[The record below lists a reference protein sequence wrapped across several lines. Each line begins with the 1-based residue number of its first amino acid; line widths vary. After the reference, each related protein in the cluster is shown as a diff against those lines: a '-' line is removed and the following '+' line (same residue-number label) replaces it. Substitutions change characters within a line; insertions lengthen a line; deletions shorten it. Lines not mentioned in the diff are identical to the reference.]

1 MGLLDVAEGIG
12 GAIVD
17 GASSIAA
24 APAKAM
30 QFAEGIANKA
40 ENFVEDRV
48 GPTGMALL
56 GAASDFVQ
64 GPMGLVPAV
73 VESLIGGLSDPV
85 GYVMGFVESA
95 ESEGSS
101 ALSFAQ
107 DVVGKLV
114 QTSLAGVGVL
124 FSGAVSGLKLI
135 GRSIAAGVKLASA
148 GIMEGFLLGLKLARF
163 QAISLLK
170 LEAGMTKI
178 LIARRAKA
186 AIAMLHS
193 ITARVQNLTMNA
205 AMAMGKL
212 TIGAFNIARKK
223 AKALAKNIHVKATKI
238 VTKIL
243 PKVLKTTTKVMIIAN
258 KVYARVHKIAA
269 KVRAIFP
276 APLTGPLNRIEAFT
290 KNLAAKATS
299 LHVGFSMRVMPAI
312 LMAYQALE
320 KTMWPLLAEATR
332 ISYLVEGRL
341 LAEIYTHGAQDVAK
355 LGLIGAKL
363 EQRINDVN
371 NGLQGGIDAGVS
383 AIDFASLS
391 ALGAVSDAG
400 RSAAKDVGD
409 FATSTE
415 ASGES
420 LADKADQTVREKTGL
435 AKGSA
440 VETPRSPQGL
450 PKGPGVSS
458 EHPVAEHQ
466 TRTQKFVKGVVDPLA
481 MTKHAPVPGDGDLT
495 GPFYPD
501 NWKGEPYKGPED
513 ALAHNSEITVY
524 VNGIKTTYEQHVAA
538 ASALAKV
545 KKRPVVGVYNESEG
559 MGWDLLQCATD
570 KVGFNLAM
578 KNAAVRQMVRIVDD
592 HGSALDIVAHS
603 QGSIIVS
610 SALQIA
616 QMGHGK
622 HPAVSLKNIEFT
634 SLGNAIATRPKGLKD
649 FHAYSF
655 DNDMVS
661 GSVGSTGFTPMAMR
675 MANMG
680 AMGMTGKDML
690 GASGMTL
697 TDTDTTTLHN
707 PRSAYRA
714 HGVLP
719 DKVKDRDGNTVDDA
733 APSYITSLGQFQK
746 KEEKWRAM
754 RKSHPFLM
762 AGADALNSTVIPVRS
777 ATEIIASGVRGAG
790 RKIEPYIEKGY
801 GGAMGGIGNLGSK
814 VESGVSRGYSSAD
827 SHLRAFGK
835 GVESRFNKGSMMMD
849 ATIASMQPGVTKSM
863 MGMGWG
869 LAKGAFEAA
878 SWATGAAYNLGDK
891 AVRGVGSNI
900 ADSTRDKFHAAD
912 AGMRS
917 VGTGFSML
925 GGGMNWLYEKAAGG
939 LASVMRSPT
948 GPMPD
953 EDKVAQSLGGM
964 SSPGSPLPGDVS
976 TKLAPFVGMDASF
989 ARVHTDPEA
998 GAAAN
1003 ALRAEAFATGRDI
1016 YFAPGNYDPSTPKGM
1031 SLLAHE
1037 LTHVVQQSGGGST
1050 SVQHAR
1056 SVGSTSDL
1064 MEAEA
1069 QTVAT
1074 RVLTNLGAPSGVH
1087 VDRLYKVY
1095 NGTDGIGNEDARRL
1109 DRIGDMAMR
1118 IVQQLVGEKH
1128 GQLEQV
1134 NVTVE
1139 LDLGRMSDS
1148 EAAMEWAQAIVAE
1161 IGHLPILPSLTAPA
1175 PKLIQRSP
1183 EERPVKNPLPEDVQ
1197 RAIEADVEVIAKELQ
1212 AWVIDRGLIMSIID
1226 KWAQMDKDTAG
1237 RYDSPSRHLDYLFT
1251 RMLIRT
1257 YDKGTVSTIWVNSL
1271 DETFRILDGS
1281 GDFGARL
1288 RGYMRS
1294 SKKYSNFSP
1303 EKEQEG
1309 VASYVARHTLMGALG
1324 ILKAMG
1330 GAIMGLGQAALWAE
1344 WKTTK
1349 PQRHALVWSLEKA
1362 SKIFGADLA
1371 AQIAFFGSDD
1381 PPKADDTVAGN
1392 FDETAK
1398 IIIGWMGDLPD
1409 QERKQLFEEFS
1420 FGNKWGAVPANLMM
1434 LGAGSGGLTSKGAQ
1448 YLLKGLMIA
1457 QTVKGID
1464 DASKA
1469 LSNRIAELQKL
1480 HPEMGFWQIVT
1491 DGEVLKQMT
1500 TIVVSAVSLG
1510 TNVAEASEKA
1520 KGVLKI
1526 LQNVGF
1532 ALDWGQLGPI
1542 VKKAYDD
1549 YHDTSLEEPQ
1559 RKEKLEQDAVDFV
1572 NQVLAAVNSTK
1583 TRADEHKKA
1592 AAAQAAADKP
1602 VPLPVVP
1609 VTANEPHPAPAS
1621 HPVAGDMPQRA
1632 AAPESAPGK
1641 APEPRA
1647 AALAGAAAAAEAKV
1661 QPAAPIE
1668 KAAEAKAATVT
1679 ETAASP
1685 TGASAEAKG
1694 AAEAAASP
1702 IRTVPAPE
1710 IPPTGQRAK
1719 IEEEHPAKAAESIEP
1734 PSEPEAKPKTRQQR
1748 EEEMKAKHW
1757 QIIEDLADAKPRL
1770 GEAAE
1775 MRKSAEKAA
1784 KDAAEAVAKLGSRRE
1799 GDLEFK
1805 SAKERE
1811 QAAKQALEE
1820 AVKRETEAD
1829 KAFLEVEKRQIEARN
1844 ELGVAAPEGMRA
1856 VVDGTRSEQMA
1867 AAKDLILKS
1876 KSWKEGLRE
1885 LVAGLPD
1892 KADRSHAEV
1901 LFDRA
1906 RGEIIAEAHRRVIAG
1921 HPELAELKLNT
1932 PGTPG
1937 FSSDIDAGINPRVTP
1952 GKEELA
1958 GVVKRSA
1965 EMVKLMNDELRAMTG
1980 GEPDL
1985 TLDTNMYSWT
1995 GSEVVRNEVN
2005 ASKEART
2012 AQDVASIAEMRQ
2024 KRSAGDWAAMRKEMI
2039 AKAQEKGGAAAAA
2052 AMEAQLVAGE
2062 HVAEGL
2068 KSKISKARKNF
2079 MKDNRPP
2086 EGMSAPE
2093 WRKISE
2099 MRAREVVAS
2108 NLRRE
2113 LGSILEK
2120 PQAEWDLKRVTEL
2133 QTQVAMAEPGA
2144 YASRAGV
2151 DEIVNFGQP
2160 LTSLSGEKAREHYM
2174 TAERPMTPRELSNS
2188 AASSLAQLEDH
2199 AEHRASNR
2207 IEAEELLKNAMKYS
2221 ERIYNEA
2228 RKAGRDSAQAAGA
2241 PELDQFYRKG
2251 SGSKGKKGLIEWFAE
2266 QQKEPLP
2273 SVPTGATAEQ
2283 KAAYEAAYIEMANR
2297 YAEKQ
2302 VQWARDMVAELKAEA
2317 VVSGMNSGDAKE

>member
-17 GASSIAA
+17 GASSIAM
-24 APAKAM
+24 APTKAI

-40 ENFVEDRV
+40 EGFVEDRV

-56 GAASDFVQ
+56 GAASDLVQ

-73 VESLIGGLSDPV
+73 VDSLIGGLSDPV

-107 DVVGKLV
+107 DVIGKLV

-124 FSGAVSGLKLI
+124 FSGAVSGLKMI

-178 LIARRAKA
+178 LIAQSAKVG
-186 AIAMLHS
+186 IATLRM

-205 AMAMGKL
+205 AFALGKL
-212 TIGAFNIARKK
+212 TIGAFNVARKK
-223 AKALAKNIHVKATKI
+223 AMALAKNIHVKATKI
-238 VTKIL
+238 VTRIL
-243 PKVLKTTTKVMIIAN
+243 PKVLKTTAKVMIIAN
-258 KVYARVHKIAA
+258 KAYSRVHKIAA
-269 KVRAIFP
+269 KVRSIFP

-290 KNLAAKATS
+290 KNLAAKATA
-299 LHVGFSMRVMPAI
+299 LHVGFSMRVMPAV
-312 LMAYQALE
+312 LRAYAALE
-320 KTMWPLLAEATR
+320 RTMWPLLAEANR
-332 ISYLVEGRL
+332 ISYLVEGHL

-383 AIDFASLS
+383 AIDFASLG
-391 ALGAVSDAG
+391 ALGAASDAG
-400 RSAAKDVGD
+400 RAAAKGVGD
-409 FATSTE
+409 LATGVE
-415 ASGES
+415 KDGEN

-440 VETPRSPQGL
+440 VDTPRSPQGL
-450 PKGPGVSS
+450 PKGPGLNQ
-458 EHPVAEHQ
+458 EDPVHGHH
-466 TRTQKFVKGVVDPLA
+466 TPTQKFVKGVVDPLA

-501 NWKGEPYKGPED
+501 NWKGEPYKGPEG

-524 VNGIKTTYEQHVAA
+524 VNGIKTSYEQHVAA

-570 KVGFNLAM
+570 KVGFELAM
-578 KNAAVRQMVRIVDD
+578 KNAAVRQMVRIVDNY
-592 HGSALDIVAHS
+592 GSALDIVAHS

-634 SLGNAIATRPKGLKD
+634 ALGNAIATRPKGLKD

-661 GSVGSTGFTPMAMR
+661 GSVGSTGISPMSMR
-675 MANMG
+675 IANWG
-680 AMGMTGKDML
+680 AMGLGGRDML
-690 GASGMTL
+690 GASGMAL

-714 HGVLP
+714 HGVVP
-719 DKVKDRDGNTVDDA
+719 DKVKDGKGNLVDDG
-733 APSYITSLGQFQK
+733 APSYITSLGQFQE
-746 KEEKWRAM
+746 KEKNWRAM

-762 AGADALNSTVIPVRS
+762 AGADAVNNVVTPVRS
-777 ATEIIASGVRGAG
+777 ATEIFASGIRGVG
-790 RKIEPYIEKGY
+790 RMAEPYIEKGY
-801 GGAMGGIGNLGSK
+801 GAAMGGIGNLGSK
-814 VESGVSRGYSSAD
+814 AD
-827 SHLRAFGK
+827 ANLRSFGK
-835 GVESRFNKGSMMMD
+835 GVESRFNHGSMMMD
-849 ATIASMQPGVTKSM
+849 ATIASMYPGVTKSM

-869 LAKGAFEAA
+869 LAKGAFGAA

-891 AVRGVGSNI
+891 AVRGVGSGI
-900 ADSTRDKFHAAD
+900 ADSTRDKFHGAD
-912 AGMRS
+912 AGMRTI
-917 VGTGFSML
+917 GTGFSML

-948 GPMPD
+948 GPMPED
-953 EDKVAQSLGGM
+953 DKVAQSLGGM
-964 SSPGSPLPGDVS
+964 KSPGSPLPSDVT
-976 TKLAPFVGMDASF
+976 TKLAPFVGMDTSF
-989 ARVHTDPEA
+989 ARVHVDPEA

-1037 LTHVVQQSGGGST
+1037 LTHVVQQSGGSP
-1050 SVQHAR
+1050 SIQHAK
-1056 SVGSTSDL
+1056 SVGFTSDR

-1074 RVLTNLGAPSGVH
+1074 RVLTNWGTRSGLH
-1087 VDRLYKVY
+1087 VDNLYKVY
-1095 NGTDGIGNEDARRL
+1095 NSSEGVGNDDAGRL
-1109 DRIGDMAMR
+1109 DRIGDIAMR
-1118 IVQQLVGEKH
+1118 KVQQLIGDKH
-1128 GQLEQV
+1128 GLLDQV

-1139 LDLGRMSDS
+1139 LDLGQMSDD
-1148 EAAMEWAQAIVAE
+1148 EAALIWARAIVAE
-1161 IGHLPILPSLTAPA
+1161 IGQLPILPALTAPP
-1175 PKLIQRSP
+1175 PKQIQRNP
-1183 EERPVKNPLPEDVQ
+1183 DDRPVKNPLPEDVQ

-1212 AWVIDRGLIMSIID
+1212 AWFTDRGLIMSIID

-1362 SKIFGADLA
+1362 SKIFGADLKG
-1371 AQIAFFGSDD
+1371 QIAFFGSDD
-1381 PPKADDTVAGN
+1381 PPKADDAVAEN

-1420 FGNKWGAVPANLMM
+1420 FGNKWGAIPANLMM
-1434 LGAGSGGLTSKGAQ
+1434 LGAGGGGLTSKGAQ

-1457 QTVKGID
+1457 QTVEGID

-1549 YHDTSLEEPQ
+1549 YHDTSLDEPK
-1559 RKEKLEQDAVDFV
+1559 RKEKLEQDAIDFV

-1583 TRADEHKKA
+1583 TRVDEHKKA

-1602 VPLPVVP
+1602 VPLPVAP
-1609 VTANEPHPAPAS
+1609 VTVNEPHPAPAS
-1621 HPVAGDMPQRA
+1621 HPVAGDVPQKA
-1632 AAPESAPGK
+1632 AATESAPAN
-1641 APEPRA
+1641 APEPPPA
-1647 AALAGAAAAAEAKV
+1647 APAAAAESKV
-1661 QPAAPIE
+1661 QPAAPVE
-1668 KAAEAKAATVT
+1668 KVAEAKPATVT

-1685 TGASAEAKG
+1685 AGAPAEAKATG
-1694 AAEAAASP
+1694 EPGPSR
-1702 IRTVPAPE
+1702 IKTVPAPE
-1710 IPPTGQRAK
+1710 IPAISQKAK
-1719 IEEEHPAKAAESIEP
+1719 AEEEHPAKAAESIEP
-1734 PSEPEAKPKTRQQR
+1734 SEPEAKPKTRLQR

-1757 QIIEDLADAKPRL
+1757 EIIEDLAEAKPKL

-1784 KDAAEAVAKLGSRRE
+1784 KDAAEAVAKLGNRSE
-1799 GDLEFK
+1799 GDPEFK
-1805 SAKERE
+1805 TAKERE
-1811 QAAKQALEE
+1811 QAAKQTLEE

-1829 KAFLEVEKRQIEARN
+1829 KALLEVEKRQIEARR
-1844 ELGVAAPEGMRA
+1844 ELEMPDPQGMRA
-1856 VVDGTRSEQMA
+1856 VIDGTRAEQMA

-1885 LVAGLPD
+1885 MVAGLPD
-1892 KADRSHAEV
+1892 KSDRSLAES

-1906 RGEIIAEAHRRVIAG
+1906 RGEIIAEAHRRVLAG

-1995 GSEVVRNEVN
+1995 GSEVVRNEVS

-2024 KRSAGDWAAMRKEMI
+2024 KRSTEDWAAMRKEMI
-2039 AKAQEKGGAAAAA
+2039 AKAQEKGGAAAAT

-2068 KSKISKARKNF
+2068 KSKVSKARKNF
-2079 MKDNRPP
+2079 MKDNRRP

-2120 PQAEWDLKRVTEL
+2120 PQAEWDLKRITEL

-2199 AEHRASNR
+2199 AVHRASNA

-2228 RKAGRDSAQAAGA
+2228 RKAGRDSAAAAGA

-2273 SVPTGATAEQ
+2273 SLPSGATAEQ
-2283 KAAYEAAYIEMANR
+2283 KAAYEAAYVEMANR

-2317 VVSGMNSGDAKE
+2317 VVSGLNGGDAKK